1 LGSIELIAPKIYNYF
16 KNGVNMKKMSQKT
29 KFRVTFLMLCFIIS
43 SVLFVSSIFSYI
55 SQIAD
60 TKKEIAMLEND
71 YKTALSEEE
80 NLKEEINKLQDPE
93 YMAKYAREKYLYS
106 KDDEIVIK
114 IEE

>member
-1 LGSIELIAPKIYNYF
+1 
-16 KNGVNMKKMSQKT
+16 MKRMSQKT
-29 KFRVTFLMLCFIIS
+29 KFRVTFLMLCFIIT

-55 SQIAD
+55 SQISD
-60 TKKEIAMLEND
+60 TKKEMAMLDKE
-71 YKTALSEEE
+71 YKDSLAEEE
-80 NLKEEINKLQDPE
+80 RLKDEINKLQDPE

>member
-1 LGSIELIAPKIYNYF
+1 
-16 KNGVNMKKMSQKT
+16 
-29 KFRVTFLMLCFIIS
+29 MLCFIIS

-55 SQIAD
+55 SQINE
-60 TKKEIAMLEND
+60 TKKEISMLEKT
-71 YKTALSEEE
+71 YKDSLAEEE
-80 NLKEEINKLQDPE
+80 NLKDEINKLQDPE

>member
-1 LGSIELIAPKIYNYF
+1 
-16 KNGVNMKKMSQKT
+16 MKRLSQKT

-55 SQIAD
+55 SQISN
-60 TKKEIAMLEND
+60 TKKEIALLETN
-71 YKTALSEEE
+71 YKKALSEEE
-80 NLKEEINKLQDPE
+80 DLKEEINKLQDPE

>member
-1 LGSIELIAPKIYNYF
+1 
-16 KNGVNMKKMSQKT
+16 
-29 KFRVTFLMLCFIIS
+29 MLCFIIS

-55 SQIAD
+55 SQISN
-60 TKKEIAMLEND
+60 TKKEIALLETN
-71 YKTALSEEE
+71 YKKALSEEE
-80 NLKEEINKLQDPE
+80 DLKEEINKLQDPE